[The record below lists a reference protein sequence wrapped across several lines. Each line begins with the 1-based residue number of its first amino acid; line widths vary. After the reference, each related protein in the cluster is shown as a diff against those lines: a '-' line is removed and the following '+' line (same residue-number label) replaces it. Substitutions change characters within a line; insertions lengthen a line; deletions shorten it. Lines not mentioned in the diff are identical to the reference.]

1 MEKLLEVKDLKVSF
15 FTDLGETQAVKG
27 AGFAIGE
34 GDFFRDRRRVRKRKE
49 RNHQIHSPSRTIQL

>member
-34 GDFFRDRRRVRKRKE
+34 GIFRDRRRVRKRKE
-49 RNHQIHSPSRTIQL
+49 RDHQIHSPSRTIQL

>member
-27 AGFAIGE
+27 AGFAIG
-34 GDFFRDRRRVRKRKE
+34 GFFRDRRRVRKRKK
-49 RNHQIHSPSRTIQL
+49 RDHQIHSPSRTIQL

>member
-27 AGFAIGE
+27 AGNTAE
-34 GDFFRDRRRVRKRKE
+34 AV
-49 RNHQIHSPSRTIQL
+49 SVYPL

>member
-34 GDFFRDRRRVRKRKE
+34 GDRRRVRKRKE

>member
-27 AGFAIGE
+27 AGCH
-34 GDFFRDRRRVRKRKE
+34 R
-49 RNHQIHSPSRTIQL
+49 